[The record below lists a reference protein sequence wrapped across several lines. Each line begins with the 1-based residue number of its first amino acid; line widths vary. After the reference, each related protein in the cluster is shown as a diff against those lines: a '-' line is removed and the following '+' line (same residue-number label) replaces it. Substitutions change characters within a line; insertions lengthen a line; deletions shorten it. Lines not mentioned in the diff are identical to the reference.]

1 MEKEVLFKKRIQDLA
16 RYAYN
21 RNIVTFTD
29 FLDLNEL
36 HILNNLNLRDAG
48 VTCRLFGGYEMSERQ
63 IAAFFPDALSDINDN
78 YIDSW
83 KFPIICLEIVP
94 LSPKFAEPLNHRDYL
109 GALLNLGIERSVL
122 GDILIKE
129 QSAFIFCRHHME
141 SFILENCTRIRHTQ
155 VMARSIPQFAQ
166 LITPEFEE
174 ITGTV
179 ASIRLDSVIGLAF
192 KTSRSSMIGLIEG
205 GKVFV
210 NGKMVTSNGYHL
222 KSRDII
228 SVRGHGKFQ
237 FCDILSETK
246 KGRSRVQVNR
256 YI

>member
-1 MEKEVLFKKRIQDLA
+1 MI
-16 RYAYN
+16 
-21 RNIVTFTD
+21 
-29 FLDLNEL
+29 
-36 HILNNLNLRDAG
+36 
-48 VTCRLFGGYEMSERQ
+48 
-63 IAAFFPDALSDINDN
+63 DN
-78 YIDSW
+78 YTDSW
-83 KFPIICLEIVP
+83 KFPITCIEIIP
-94 LSPKFAEPLNHRDYL
+94 LSRKFAEPLNHRDYL

-129 QSAFIFCRHHME
+129 QSAYIFCLQRME
-141 SFILENCTRIRHTQ
+141 PFILENCTRIRHTQ
-155 VMARSIPQFAQ
+155 VTAQKITQFD
-166 LITPEFEE
+166 LVIKPEFEE

-192 KTSRSSMIGLIEG
+192 KTSRSSMIGLIES

-210 NGKMVTSNGYHL
+210 NGKMITSNGYHL
-222 KSRDII
+222 KPGDII

-237 FCDILSETK
+237 FCDVLPETK

>member
-16 RYAYN
+16 RHAYD

-29 FLDLNEL
+29 FLGLNEL
-36 HILNNLNLRDAG
+36 HILNNLDLRDAG

-63 IAAFFPDALSDINDN
+63 IAAFFPDALSDIDDN
-78 YIDSW
+78 YTDLW
-83 KFPIICLEIVP
+83 EFPIVCIEIVP
-94 LSPKFAEPLNHRDYL
+94 LSRKFAEPLNHRDYL

-129 QSAFIFCRHHME
+129 QSAYIFCRQHME
-141 SFILENCTRIRHTQ
+141 SFILDNCTRIRHTQ
-155 VMARSIPQFAQ
+155 VMAQSVPQFDQ

-192 KTSRSSMIGLIEG
+192 KASRSSMIGLIEG

-222 KSRDII
+222 KPRDIV

-246 KGRSRVQVNR
+246 KGRTRVRINR

>member
-1 MEKEVLFKKRIQDLA
+1 MEKELLLKKRIQDLA
-16 RYAYN
+16 RHAYN
-21 RNIVTFTD
+21 RDIVTFTD

-36 HILNNLNLRDAG
+36 HILNNLSLQDAG

-63 IAAFFPDALSDINDN
+63 IAAFFPDALSDVSDN
-78 YIDSW
+78 YAASW
-83 KFPIICLEIVP
+83 KFPITCIEIVP
-94 LSPKFAEPLNHRDYL
+94 LSRKFAEPLNHRDYL

-129 QSAFIFCRHHME
+129 QSAYIFCLQRME

-155 VMARSIPQFAQ
+155 VMAQKIVQFDQ
-166 LITPEFEE
+166 VIMPEFEA

-210 NGKMVTSNGYHL
+210 NGKMITSNGYHL
-222 KSRDII
+222 KPRDII

-237 FCDILSETK
+237 FCELLSETK
-246 KGRSRVQVNR
+246 KGRSRVQINR

>member
-1 MEKEVLFKKRIQDLA
+1 MEKEVLLKKRIQDLA
-16 RYAYN
+16 RHAYN

-48 VTCRLFGGYEMSERQ
+48 VTYRISGGYKMSERQ
-63 IAAFFPDALSDINDN
+63 IAAFFPDALSDVIDN
-78 YIDSW
+78 SAASW
-83 KFPIICLEIVP
+83 KFPITCIEIIP
-94 LSPKFAEPLNHRDYL
+94 LSRKFAEPLNHRDYL

-129 QSAFIFCRHHME
+129 QSAYIFCLQRME
-141 SFILENCTRIRHTQ
+141 PFILENCTRIRHTQ
-155 VMARSIPQFAQ
+155 VTAQKITQFDQ
-166 LITPEFEE
+166 VIKPEFEE

-192 KTSRSSMIGLIEG
+192 KTSRSSMIRLIEG

-210 NGKMVTSNGYHL
+210 NGKMITSNGYHL
-222 KSRDII
+222 KPEDII

-237 FCDILSETK
+237 FCDVLSETK
-246 KGRSRVQVNR
+246 KGRRRVQVNR